1 MKKLPVEKL
10 KPGMI
15 AAEDIITKK
24 GQILVQKGTVL
35 DNTLITRLAFYQ
47 ISALAVDNPAPQP
60 STPVQQNPQFSMQ
73 GMPQQNPNQVAL
85 QPAMQSMPT
94 QNPNFSNTNSSEQDK
109 YVSDAL
115 STTTRILM
123 SDENHNAQVIYAKML
138 GSLKENFNNI
148 ITGKFSAVTKNSL
161 LAEAGQLF
169 QSHSS
174 VKLFD
179 LLRTLRGNDD
189 TVYAHSIN
197 VGMIARVLGKWLKMS
212 NDDLDTLTIAGF
224 LHDIGKLTIPPEV
237 LTKTGKLTDEEFAK
251 IRKHPLNSYKIL
263 STIPNIDK
271 RILYAALQHHER
283 YDGSGYPDHLKGDRI
298 DDFAAIM
305 AIADVYDAM
314 TASRSYRSAKCAFEV
329 IDDFE
334 KDGFQKYNAKFIM
347 TFLQHIAD
355 YYNNSVV
362 MLSNEQTARIIY
374 INSQALSRPMVKLN
388 SGDIIDLSKER
399 ELHIVSTM

>member
-1 MKKLPVEKL
+1 
-10 KPGMI
+10 
-15 AAEDIITKK
+15 
-24 GQILVQKGTVL
+24 
-35 DNTLITRLAFYQ
+35 
-47 ISALAVDNPAPQP
+47 
-60 STPVQQNPQFSMQ
+60 
-73 GMPQQNPNQVAL
+73 
-85 QPAMQSMPT
+85 
-94 QNPNFSNTNSSEQDK
+94 
-109 YVSDAL
+109 
-115 STTTRILM
+115 M